1 MNKKAM
7 LMILALA
14 LTGLCAFSAVAQD
27 YYDDAPRGRRGYYGW
42 KNRMLTRGLSV
53 NVGLWRAFE
62 ANVEGTD
69 GTIKPEDPDYLFSMG
84 AKLWFYRSNWGV
96 GIDAVLLDVQKFTDT
111 DTYEYWDGTQ
121 WVTDTYNTGTEYEMR
136 RWLIDLDVYYRL
148 PVARS
153 VQLVGGAGFTFIKI
167 KYDGD
172 VGTLETDDSM
182 NVGYNLKAGAELFF
196 SRDWSVSCMVTWH
209 HFKEGGIDSGF
220 GTGTTI
226 ESTVKLL
233 SATAQLNWYL

>member
-7 LMILALA
+7 FILAL
-14 LTGLCAFSAVAQD
+14 LSTGLCAFSAVAQD
-27 YYDDAPRGRRGYYGW
+27 YYDDAPRPRRGYYGL

-62 ANVEGTD
+62 ANVEGTE

-96 GIDAVLLDVQKFTDT
+96 GIDAVLLDAKKYTT
-111 DTYEYWDGTQ
+111 SDTYEW
-121 WVTDTYNTGTEYEMR
+121 WNGTEWETQTYATDYEMR
-136 RWLIDLDVYYRL
+136 RWLIDLDIYYRL

-153 VQLVGGAGFTFIKI
+153 VQLVGGAGFTFIKY
-167 KYDGD
+167 KFDGD
-172 VGTLETDDSM
+172 VGTMETDDSM
-182 NVGYNLKAGAELFF
+182 NVGYNLKAGAEFFF

-209 HFKEGGIDSGF
+209 HFKEGGIDSEF
-220 GTGTTI
+220 GSGTTI

>member
-1 MNKKAM
+1 MNKKA
-7 LMILALA
+7 LLILALL

-27 YYDDAPRGRRGYYGW
+27 YYDDAPRSRRGYGGW
-42 KNRMLTRGLSV
+42 KSRMLTRGLSV

-62 ANVEGTD
+62 ANVEGTE
-69 GTIKPEDPDYLFSMG
+69 GTIKPEDPDYLFSFG

-96 GIDAVLLDVQKFTDT
+96 GIDAVLLDAQKFSATES
-111 DTYEYWDGTQ
+111 YEYWDGDS
-121 WVTDTYNTGTEYEMR
+121 WETDFYATDYEMR

-148 PVARS
+148 PISRS
-153 VQLVGGAGFTFIKI
+153 IQLVGGAGFTFIKI

-182 NVGYNLKAGAELFF
+182 NVGYNLKAGAEMFL

-209 HFKEGGIDSGF
+209 HFKEGGVNIT
-220 GTGTTI
+220 TGVETI
-226 ESTVKLL
+226 ENTVKLL
-233 SATAQLNWYL
+233 SATAQINWYL